1 MITITRS
8 THNPILQPNVRE
20 SWEAEAV
27 LNGCPIEH
35 DGKIKLLYR
44 AISLPHYHAIAQ
56 QRTQISD
63 VGIADS
69 DDGIHFTNR
78 RKFIVPDMHWDK
90 FGCEDPRVTRMGDKF
105 YTFYTALSDYP
116 FTPAGIKVGVAIS
129 SDLSTIDQKHLVTPF
144 NAKAMALF
152 PRKVNGKYTAILTAN
167 SDLPPAKIAIAQTKS
182 IDDLWSDSFWKRW
195 YKDIDNCALT
205 LVRFPEDHVE
215 VGAPP
220 VEVEDG
226 WLMIYSYIS
235 NYHTKNR
242 VFAIEALLLERNDPR
257 KVIARTAGPLLTPEE
272 SYELYGFVPNV
283 IFPSGARIE
292 DDTLNIYYGAADH
305 TVCLAHVS
313 VSKLIESMKRDPTH
327 RVRFTR
333 FEKNPI
339 ITPDINH
346 SWESQ
351 ATFNPTAFYED
362 GRVHIIYRAMS
373 ADNTSVM
380 GYATSRDGVTI
391 EKRYER
397 PIYIPRELFEMKIKP
412 NGFSG
417 CEDARIT
424 RLGDKLYM
432 CYTAY
437 DSINPPRVAF
447 TSISITNFLDQK
459 WDNWKKPVLI
469 SPPNFDNKDAC
480 LFPEKVNDNYM
491 FLHRMGEDIDIAFV
505 DSLELSGDQ
514 WLEEHR
520 WLKPRKGT
528 WDSAKVGI
536 AGPPFKTPEGW
547 FLFYHGV
554 ASRDMHYRIGAVL
567 LDLDNPTKIIART
580 DHPLLEPKEPYEQ
593 TGMVSNV
600 VFPCGNVLIDD
611 TIYMYYGGGDSVIGG
626 ATLSLTKL
634 LTAFF

>member
-1 MITITRS
+1 MITVTRS

-27 LNGCPIEH
+27 LNGCPVAHE
-35 DGKIKLLYR
+35 GKIKLLYR

-56 QRTQISD
+56 LRTQISD
-63 VGIADS
+63 IGIADS
-69 DDGIHFTNR
+69 LDGVHFSNR
-78 RKFIVPDMHWDK
+78 RKYIVPDTQWDR
-90 FGCEDPRVTRMGDKF
+90 FGCEDPRVTFLDGSF

-116 FTPAGIKVGVAIS
+116 FTPAGIKVGVAVS
-129 SDLSTIDQKHLVTPF
+129 RDLVTIDEKHLVTPF

-152 PRKVNGKYTAILTAN
+152 PEKVNGKYTAILTAN
-167 SDLPPAKIAIAQTKS
+167 SDLPPSKIAIAQVSS
-182 IDDLWSDSFWKRW
+182 ITDFWNDEFWKDW
-195 YKDIDNCALT
+195 YPNVDSYT
-205 LVRFPEDHVE
+205 LSLSRFPEDHVE
-215 VGAPP
+215 VGAAPLL
-220 VEVEDG
+220 VEDG

-235 NYHTKNR
+235 NYHSKNR
-242 VFAIEALLLERNDPR
+242 VFAIEALLLDKQDPR
-257 KVIARTAGPLLTPEE
+257 KLIARTAGPLLTPEE

-283 IFPSGARIE
+283 IFPSGARIH
-292 DDTLNIYYGAADH
+292 DDMLDIYYGAADH

-313 VSKLIESMKRDPTH
+313 LSKLIESMKRDPEH

-333 FEKNPI
+333 FEHNPL
-339 ITPDINH
+339 ITPNINH

-351 ATFNPTAFYED
+351 ATFNPTAFYEN
-362 GRVHIIYRAMS
+362 GKVHIIYRAMS

-380 GYATSRDGVTI
+380 GYATSTDGVTI
-391 EKRYER
+391 DTRYEE
-397 PIYIPRELFEMKIKP
+397 PIYVPREKFEMKVKP
-412 NGFSG
+412 KGFSG

-424 RLGDKLYM
+424 KFDDMLYM

-437 DSINPPRVAF
+437 DGVNPPRVAF
-447 TSISITNFLDQK
+447 TSISVSDFVSHK
-459 WDNWKKPVLI
+459 WNTWKKPVLI

-480 LFPEKVNDNYM
+480 LFPEKIHDKYL
-491 FLHRMGEDIDIAFV
+491 FLHRMGEDIDMAFV
-505 DSLELSGDQ
+505 NSLDFSGEE

-554 ASRDMHYRIGAVL
+554 AQRDKHYRVGAVL
-567 LDLDNPTKIIART
+567 LDLEDPTKVIART
-580 DHPLLEPKEPYEQ
+580 DHPLLEPKEHYELK
-593 TGMVSNV
+593 GMVPSV
-600 VFPCGNVLIDD
+600 VFPCGSVMINDMVYL
-611 TIYMYYGGGDSVIGG
+611 YYGGGDSVVGV